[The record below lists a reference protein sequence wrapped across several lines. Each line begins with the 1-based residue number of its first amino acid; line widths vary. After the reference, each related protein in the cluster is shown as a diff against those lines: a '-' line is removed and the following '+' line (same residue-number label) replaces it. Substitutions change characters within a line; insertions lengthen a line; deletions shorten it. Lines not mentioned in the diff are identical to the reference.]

1 MSFQNLDFLIEGSAS
16 GNTMR
21 LAVAA
26 AEGVDVLEAVH
37 DAAKK
42 GVVEPVLFGNRGRM
56 ETIAK
61 DLGIDLSGFEVVEAP
76 DEAAAAEMAVQT
88 VSTGNADLLMKGNVK
103 TATLLKAV
111 LNKEW
116 GLRAGSLLSHLF
128 LFHIPKLDR
137 VFGLTD
143 GGMTMY
149 PDLKTKQVIVENAV
163 ACYRRLGV
171 GRPKVAA
178 LAAVEVVNPD
188 MPCTIDAAALV
199 QMNRRKQIKNC
210 VVDGPLALDNAV
222 SETAARHKGIE
233 SEVAGKADILLVPD
247 IEAGNMMGKVMLY
260 MAGGVGAGVILGARC
275 PVVLTSRFDTAATKL
290 HSIALGA
297 LLAKRG

>member
-1 MSFQNLDFLIEGSAS
+1 MSFRNLDFLVEESVSGS
-16 GNTMR
+16 TMR

-26 AEGVDVLEAVH
+26 AQDVEVLKAVH
-37 DAAKK
+37 DAAKRE
-42 GVVEPVLFGNRGRM
+42 VVEPVLFGDLRKI
-56 ETIAK
+56 EAIAK
-61 DLGIDLSGFEVVEAP
+61 DLGIDLSPFELVDES
-76 DEAAAAEMAVQT
+76 DEAAAAEKAVKS
-88 VSTGNADLLMKGNVK
+88 VSSGESDLLMKGNVK
-103 TATLLKAV
+103 TATLLKAI

-128 LFHIPKLDR
+128 LFHIPRMGK
-137 VFGLTD
+137 VFGMTD

-149 PDLKTKQVIVENAV
+149 PDLKTKQVIIENAV

-171 GRPKVAA
+171 ECPKVAV
-178 LAAVEVVNPD
+178 LAAVEVVNPE
-188 MPCTIDAAALV
+188 MPCTVDAAALT
-199 QMNRRKQIKNC
+199 QMNRRKQIKDC
-210 VVDGPLALDNAV
+210 IVDGPLALDNAV
-222 SETAARHKGIE
+222 SEASARHKGIE
-233 SEVAGKADILLVPD
+233 SEVAGRADILIVPD
-247 IEAGNMMGKVMLY
+247 IDAGNMMGKVMSY

>member
-1 MSFQNLDFLIEGSAS
+1 MSFHNLDFLVEGSAS
-16 GNTMR
+16 GSTMK
-21 LAVAA
+21 LAVAGA
-26 AEGVDVLEAVH
+26 QGADVLEAVQ
-37 DAAKK
+37 DAAQK
-42 GVVEPVLFGNRGRM
+42 GVVEPVLFGDLERM
-56 ETIAK
+56 EVISEE
-61 DLGIDLSGFEVVEAP
+61 LGIDLSRFEVVNEP
-76 DEAAAAEMAVQT
+76 DEAAAAERAVKT
-88 VSTGNADLLMKGNVK
+88 VSSGAADLVMKGNIK

-116 GLRAGSLLSHLF
+116 GLRTGSLLSHLF
-128 LFHIPKLDR
+128 LFHIPKMNR

-171 GRPKVAA
+171 ERPRVAA
-178 LAAVEVVNPD
+178 LSAVEVVNPD
-188 MPCTIDAAALV
+188 MPCTVDAAALT

-210 VVDGPLALDNAV
+210 IIDGPLALDNAV
-222 SETAARHKGIE
+222 SEAAAKHKGIE
-233 SEVAGKADILLVPD
+233 SEVAGRADILLVPD

>member
-1 MSFQNLDFLIEGSAS
+1 MSFQNLDFLIEGSTS

-26 AEGVDVLEAVH
+26 AQGVDVLEAVH
-37 DAAKK
+37 DAAER
-42 GVVEPVLFGNRGRM
+42 GVVEPVLFGNLSKM
-56 ETIAK
+56 EAISR
-61 DLGIDLSGFEVVEAP
+61 DLGIDLTAFEIVDVT
-76 DEAAAAEMAVQT
+76 DEAEAAEQAVKT
-88 VSTGNADLLMKGNVK
+88 VSSGDADLLMKGNVK
-103 TATLLKAV
+103 TATLLKAI

-116 GLRAGSLLSHLF
+116 GLRTGALLSHLF
-128 LFHIPKLDR
+128 LFHIPKMNR
-137 VFGLTD
+137 VFAMTD

-171 GRPKVAA
+171 EQPKVAA

-188 MPCTIDAAALV
+188 MPCTLDAAALA

-210 VVDGPLALDNAV
+210 IVDGPLALDNAV